1 LSDFER
7 NNLLRLV
14 RMGILSPSFKEEEVE
29 STIVFAIW
37 KEFRGSCIHAE
48 VESLKP
54 PTLHCNSIQGL
65 CKIAACP
72 IIRKALDRFERKRR
86 G

>member
-1 LSDFER
+1 MSDFER

-29 STIVFAIW
+29 FTIVFAIW
-37 KEFRGSCIHAE
+37 KEFRGACIHAE

-54 PTLHCNSIQGL
+54 PTLRCNSVQGL
-65 CKIAACP
+65 CELATCP
-72 IIRKALDRFERKRR
+72 IIRKALDLFERKRR
-86 G
+86 